1 MLANALNKKHAGILA
16 IAFVL
21 LIFSFQKS
29 EGQISREFS
38 LPLWISDN
46 MIFPSEANWTLRGS
60 CGSSQEVSVSFNK
73 IKISTKSDKDGI
85 WEVSFPS
92 VKSGISGD
100 MMFVCN
106 GETKV
111 IKEVLSGNIWL
122 CAGQSNMAMHV
133 KSSKESIEVGDNV
146 SSLNIRYFNGKQ
158 WQKITNENVQNIS
171 AVAFFF
177 AAEMQKSQRNPM
189 GIFVAAR
196 GGTGIEAWVPEEA
209 FPDIETGNRF
219 RTLVNDSLVLKA
231 AREDDKDMKPYGQHR
246 LAKWGL
252 GRAVPAMLFN
262 KLIRP
267 LGQLPL
273 TGVVWYQGESNT
285 DKVSQA
291 TEYLFWLENLISS
304 YRKYFDKPDLLF
316 AIIQLPT
323 YDPGTPESL
332 KAWEILQGV
341 QATVAQNTTRTVL
354 VDIRDLG
361 ELYNIHPVQKKEVGI
376 RTAKAVCKL
385 ISIN

>member
-1 MLANALNKKHAGILA
+1 MLANALNKKYAGVLA
-16 IAFVL
+16 IAFIL

-38 LPLWISDN
+38 LPLWISDD
-46 MIFPSEANWTLRGS
+46 MIFPSETNWILKGS
-60 CGSSQEVSVSFNK
+60 CGSFQEVSVSFDN
-73 IKISTKSDKDGI
+73 IKISTKSDKEGI
-85 WEVSFPS
+85 WEINFPS
-92 VKSGISGD
+92 VKPGISSD
-100 MMFVCN
+100 LVFVCN

-133 KSSKESIEVGDNV
+133 KSSKESVEAGDDI
-146 SSLNIRYFNGKQ
+146 SSHVIRYFNGKQ
-158 WQKITNENVQNIS
+158 WQKVTDDNVQSIS

-177 AAEMQKSQRNPM
+177 AAEMQKRQRKPM

-196 GGTGIEAWVPEEA
+196 GGTGIESWVPEEA
-209 FPDIETGNRF
+209 FPDNENGNRF

-231 AREDDKDMKPYGQHR
+231 AREDEEDMKPYGQHR

-262 KLIRP
+262 KLICP
-267 LGQLPL
+267 LGRLPL

-285 DKVSQA
+285 DKASQA
-291 TEYLFWLENLISS
+291 AEYRFWLENLISS
-304 YRKYFDKPDLLF
+304 YRKHFNKPDLPF
-316 AIIQLPT
+316 AIIQLPN
-323 YDPGTPESL
+323 YDPGTSESL
-332 KAWEILQGV
+332 KAWKILQDV
-341 QATVAQNTTRTVL
+341 QAYVAQNVPRTVL
-354 VDIRDLG
+354 VDILDLG
-361 ELYNIHPVQKKEVGI
+361 DLNDIHPKRKKEVGI

-385 ISIN
+385 ISGN

>member
-1 MLANALNKKHAGILA
+1 MFVNAVSKKNVGVLIILLGILT
-16 IAFVL
+16 
-21 LIFSFQKS
+21 FSFQKS
-29 EGQISREFS
+29 DGQISKQFS

-46 MIFPSEANWTLRGS
+46 MIFPSETNWTLRGS
-60 CGSSQEVSVSFNK
+60 CSPFQEISVSFNK
-73 IKISTKSDKDGI
+73 IKILTKADKDGI

-92 VKSGISGD
+92 VKPGISGD

-106 GETKV
+106 GETKI
-111 IKEVLSGNIWL
+111 IKEVVSGNIWL

-133 KSSKESIEVGDNV
+133 KSSKESIEAGEDLF
-146 SSLNIRYFNGKQ
+146 SSDIRYFNGKQ
-158 WQKITNENVQNIS
+158 WQKVTSENVRNIS

-177 AAEMQKSQRNPM
+177 ATEIERRRKKPI

-209 FPDIETGNRF
+209 FPDNETGNRF
-219 RTLVNDSLVLKA
+219 RTLVNDPLVLKA
-231 AREDDKDMKPYGQHR
+231 AKEDEEDMKPYGQHR

-252 GRAVPAMLFN
+252 GRAVPATLFN

-267 LGQLPL
+267 FGQLPL

-285 DKVSQA
+285 DNINQA
-291 TEYLFWLENLISS
+291 TEYRFWLENLISS
-304 YRKYFDKPDLLF
+304 YRKHFDKPDLPF

-323 YDPGTPESL
+323 YDPGTPERL
-332 KAWEILQGV
+332 NAWEILQDV

-354 VDIRDLG
+354 VNVQDLG
-361 ELYNIHPVQKKEVGI
+361 ELNNIHPTQKKEVGI

-385 ISIN
+385 ISGN